1 MKASLP
7 SITLALVATAV
18 YALRHRELEVLSHR
32 TNTLRQKTQSRT
44 ASEPTDRSAKPES
57 AVSPQPI
64 LDAVRAL
71 TSTEKPDEAAALAL
85 ETLIAALS
93 IADLRALASAALQ
106 EPDASPK
113 FLINLVR
120 LIASAGPGAN
130 RGLAFDLLLEL
141 YPRGADMGQKLEREV
156 ADWLLTDPAASAAW
170 IRQALSG
177 GKVTDPKLERK
188 LKAILAKAEV
198 SLAPVASLPRL
209 RTLPSDEQREL
220 LGYAM
225 RGANTPADIRAL
237 AASVITWP
245 SAEGKSQVFWATMEK
260 LQSLGDFPATIAWIH
275 ALPDATP
282 SQKREAFMTLAMRD
296 PDAVANIPR
305 NAACILSVTDAAEQ
319 SDLAA
324 SLTASWINADH
335 DATGT
340 WLNNN
345 RTAPWYDAAACEFA
359 QGAARKEPATGFDWA
374 LTISDEPLRRKAFK
388 EVMRIWNK
396 DNASAAATYLESSV
410 LPPDWKQELKPVE

>member
-32 TNTLRQKTQSRT
+32 TNTLRQKSQSTT
-44 ASEPTDRSAKPES
+44 ASEPTDPSAKPVS
-57 AVSPQPI
+57 AFSPQPI
-64 LDAVRAL
+64 LSAVRAL
-71 TSTEKPDEAAALAL
+71 TSMEKPDEAAALAL
-85 ETLIAALS
+85 ETVIAALS
-93 IADLRALASAALQ
+93 IADLRALASAALRQ
-106 EPDASPK
+106 PDTSPQ

-141 YPRGADMGQKLEREV
+141 YPRGADMGKKLEREV
-156 ADWLLTDPAASAAW
+156 ADWLLTDPAASAVW
-170 IRQALSG
+170 MRQALSG
-177 GKVTDPKLERK
+177 GRITDPKLKKK
-188 LKAILAKAEV
+188 LATNLETAEV
-198 SLAPVASLPRL
+198 TLAPVANLPRL
-209 RTLPSDEQREL
+209 RTLPDDAQSDL
-220 LGYAM
+220 LGAAM

-237 AASVITWP
+237 AGSVITWP
-245 SAEGKSQVFWATMEK
+245 HPAIKDRVFGATMHK
-260 LQSLGDFPATIAWIH
+260 LQSLADFPTTIAWID
-275 ALPDATP
+275 ALQDATP
-282 SQKREAFMTLAMRD
+282 EQKNDALLALAMLD
-296 PDAVANIPR
+296 LNAVANIPR
-305 NAACILSVTDAAEQ
+305 NAALILSRTDAASQ
-319 SDLAA
+319 SDIAA
-324 SLTASWINADH
+324 RLTASWINADH

-340 WLNNN
+340 WLNSN

-410 LPPDWKQELKPVE
+410 LPADWKQELKSVE